1 MRFDKK
7 EILLEQLPAAVTVK
21 NFIKGHPADNEE
33 YLRDFINLS
42 KLVTEK
48 INEKFTLRSHREQS
62 DGQSD
67 IYNSDYELDF
77 KLLIDYKYMEGKNL
91 LSRSIKEIAPGVTA

>member
-1 MRFDKK
+1 MGFDKK
-7 EILLEQLPAAVTVK
+7 EILLKQLPAAAIVK

-33 YLRDFINLS
+33 YLRDFLNLS

-48 INEKFTLRSHREQS
+48 KNEKFTLRKHCEQS

-67 IYNSDYELDF
+67 IYNPFYELDF
-77 KLLIDYKYMEGKNL
+77 KILIDSKYMGGK
-91 LSRSIKEIAPGVTA
+91 KPVE